1 MNLDL
6 ILENHQKWLNDEKA
20 GVLANLRGANLEDA
34 DLVGANLSGAN
45 LSGANLSSADL
56 SGADLDGADLE
67 GADLVGANLSGANLS
82 GANLEGAN
90 LDGANLDG
98 ADLYGCS
105 GDRSYIK
112 SIFVT
117 EVYPITYTDSV
128 LQIGC
133 ECHLIEDWWEFDD
146 KKIMNM
152 DGKTA
157 LKFWRE
163 WKDLLRMIIEKSPAK
178 YYEEQD

>member
-1 MNLDL
+1 MNLEL
-6 ILENHQKWLNDEKA
+6 ILENHQKWLNDEKGGELA
-20 GVLANLRGANLEDA
+20 DLEGADLYGANLRGADLSNAILSNAILSNANLYGANLRGANLR
-34 DLVGANLSGAN
+34 
-45 LSGANLSSADL
+45 
-56 SGADLDGADLE
+56 GADLNNAILNN
-67 GADLVGANLSGANLS
+67 ANLNRANLS

-90 LDGANLDG
+90 L
-98 ADLYGCS
+98 YGCS
-105 GDRSYIK
+105 GDRSYVK

-117 EVYPITYTDSV
+117 DVYPITYTDSV

-133 ECHLIEDWWEFDD
+133 ERHPIEDWWEFDD
-146 KKIMNM
+146 DRIISM

-178 YYEEQD
+178 SSDY